1 MLASEVTFSATR
13 CAPSGSSAIAS
24 RLMSEAQT
32 LTPSFSK
39 PLAIACPRPLPA
51 PVTSAVLARLM

>member
-13 CAPSGSSAIAS
+13 CTPSGKSAIVS

-32 LTPSFSK
+32 LTPSFSS
-39 PLAIACPRPLPA
+39 PLAIASPKPLPA
-51 PVTSAVLARLM
+51 PVTNAVLARLM